1 MVLAAGAAAAVML
14 AAGCGDRRV
23 PTAAGGAG
31 RALFMSDAA
40 SGATCAAGSCLL
52 ANTILP
58 LQSGL
63 YEPDSSALMV
73 PLGEVLV
80 QLQPGDSVTLAAT
93 VSPDLA
99 ASLPPD
105 EQLVAVSGPDT
116 VRTPLRGNSVGATI
130 YRAVA
135 ADSVRIHVGLTRRLS
150 ASPRSGAFTV
160 SVNYGSAPLLSAW
173 TPWIASS
180 APGAAAAVGL
190 AASATTCTA
199 TAPGPSSCPDIS
211 VSIVPYAPGDPFG
224 DFQSD
229 PGTGVSNPITV
240 IFSQPVTSVTITIED
255 PTYAGNAMTAYRA
268 DGSMA
273 GSVSFTGSG
282 IPGIDIPDTQT
293 ITAAG
298 IVRIVLTPAPLDY
311 VAYAGLSFTPV
322 PVCNFFLS
330 PPADTVLANNAVQI
344 RLNALWTA
352 SNPADNFNNPNTRER
367 GGLFFVRTD
376 GSIGFYEHQYLPG
389 SGPCRIAWDA
399 ANEIRAVQR
408 DSGGVVVGQVHTHPI
423 PPGKYPNPGTC
434 GEPWQREQKKYPTI
448 QTGSGPS
455 EHDLAD
461 YKVGNAQF
469 PSYIVEGD
477 RLWVIRPSGSLLNPP
492 FYSVEAPLMRNP
504 SNTCPPVA
512 P

>member
-1 MVLAAGAAAAVML
+1 MVLAVGAAAAVML
-14 AAGCGDRRV
+14 AAGCSDRRV
-23 PTAAGGAG
+23 PTAADGAG
-31 RALFMSDAA
+31 RALVLSDAA
-40 SGATCAAGSCLL
+40 SGAKCAAGSCLL

-63 YEPDSSALMV
+63 YAPDSAALLV

-80 QLQPGDSVTLAAT
+80 QLRPGDSVTLAAT

-99 ASLPPD
+99 KSLPPD

-116 VRTPLRGNSVGATI
+116 VRVRLRSNSVGATI

-135 ADSVRIHVGLTRRLS
+135 ADSVRLHVGLTRRLS

-173 TPWIASS
+173 TPWIAAS
-180 APGAAAAVGL
+180 APGAAATAGL

-199 TAPGPSSCPDIS
+199 TAPGPSSCPDIT

-240 IFSQPVTSVTITIED
+240 TFSQPVTSVTITIED

-268 DGSMA
+268 DGSIA
-273 GSVSFTGSG
+273 GTVSFTGSG

-311 VAYAGLSFTPV
+311 VAYAGLTFTPGPSGLCKDSKGNPV
-322 PVCNFFLS
+322 PCPDMNVVLKWPQDHMNDPDNKGYCARQCNHGLG
-330 PPADTVLANNAVQI
+330 AGGMDTLARPVSRAYLYGPYLESRGAQLV
-344 RLNALWTA
+344 ATEATA
-352 SNPADNFNNPNTRER
+352 NYVPQR
-367 GGLFFVRTD
+367 GDIEVVDRDGEDHKDGHMAIYD
-376 GSIGFYEHQYLPG
+376 GSHWLSSVVQVNILPTLPTPYPRHQRFSIY
-389 SGPCRIAWDA
+389 R
-399 ANEIRAVQR
+399 
-408 DSGGVVVGQVHTHPI
+408 
-423 PPGKYPNPGTC
+423 
-434 GEPWQREQKKYPTI
+434 
-448 QTGSGPS
+448 
-455 EHDLAD
+455 
-461 YKVGNAQF
+461 F
-469 PSYIVEGD
+469 PS
-477 RLWVIRPSGSLLNPP
+477 N
-492 FYSVEAPLMRNP
+492 
-504 SNTCPPVA
+504 
-512 P
+512 

>member
-1 MVLAAGAAAAVML
+1 MVLAAGVAAAVML

-63 YEPDSSALMV
+63 YEPDSAALMV

-173 TPWIASS
+173 TPWIAPS
-180 APGAAAAVGL
+180 APGAAATVGL
-190 AASATTCTA
+190 AAPATTCTA

-240 IFSQPVTSVTITIED
+240 TFSQPVTSVTITIED

-268 DGSMA
+268 DGSIA

-311 VAYAGLSFTPV
+311 VAYAGLTFTPAGLCKDSNGNPAPCPDMNVVLKWIRDSLNEPEADGNCARQCNHALGAGGMDTLARPVFRAYLYGPYLESRGAQLVATEATANYV
-322 PVCNFFLS
+322 PQRGDIEVVDRDGKDHADGHMAIYDGSDWLS
-330 PPADTVLANNAVQI
+330 SAVQVNI
-344 RLNALWTA
+344 LPTLPTPYPRHHH
-352 SNPADNFNNPNTRER
+352 F
-367 GGLFFVRTD
+367 
-376 GSIGFYEHQYLPG
+376 SIY
-389 SGPCRIAWDA
+389 R
-399 ANEIRAVQR
+399 
-408 DSGGVVVGQVHTHPI
+408 
-423 PPGKYPNPGTC
+423 
-434 GEPWQREQKKYPTI
+434 
-448 QTGSGPS
+448 
-455 EHDLAD
+455 
-461 YKVGNAQF
+461 F
-469 PSYIVEGD
+469 PS
-477 RLWVIRPSGSLLNPP
+477 N
-492 FYSVEAPLMRNP
+492 
-504 SNTCPPVA
+504 
-512 P
+512 